1 MTTLFKDVIQ
11 GQRCAF
17 YMISQRQ
24 EKEIIMFRAKFI
36 DIINT
41 TLRVN
46 NVECE
51 QNTSFHNCGMMTIPL
66 DWIAKIETLDNNV
79 LENNVLENTLLPSEI
94 MFEIIQS

>member
-1 MTTLFKDVIQ
+1 MTTLFNGVNT

-17 YMISQRQ
+17 YMIRSD
-24 EKEIIMFRAKFI
+24 EEVIMFRANFI

-51 QNTSFHNCGMMTIPL
+51 QNTSFHNCGMMTMPL
-66 DWIAKIETLDNNV
+66 DWITKIETLDNNGR
-79 LENNVLENTLLPSEI
+79 ENTLLPSEI
-94 MFEIIQS
+94 MLEIIQS

>member
-1 MTTLFKDVIQ
+1 MTTLFKHMIQ

-17 YMISQRQ
+17 YMIRPDE
-24 EKEIIMFRAKFI
+24 EKDTIMFRAKFI

-51 QNTSFHNCGMMTIPL
+51 QNTSFHNCGMMTMPL
-66 DWIAKIETLDNNV
+66 DWIEKIEILDNNAR
-79 LENNVLENTLLPSEI
+79 ENTLLPSEI